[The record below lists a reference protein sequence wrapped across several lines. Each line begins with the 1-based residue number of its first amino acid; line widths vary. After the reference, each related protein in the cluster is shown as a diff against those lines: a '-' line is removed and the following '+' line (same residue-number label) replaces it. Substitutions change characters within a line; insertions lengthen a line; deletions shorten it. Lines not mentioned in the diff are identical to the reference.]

1 MEPSKSKR
9 INSGFYLVETKVGP
23 IVAGYGQIINNVN
36 SNITQVETAIVC
48 VTIRRNVPG
57 IDQFWKLEL
66 IGVKEEPE
74 TTDDDKASSQFKRS
88 VSKYKGQ
95 YQVSWPWKETAVN
108 LKSHYGL
115 CLGRLR
121 SLIARLRDK
130 PMLS

>member
-95 YQVSWPWKETAVN
+95 YQVSWPWKETAKN
-108 LKSHYGL
+108 LYVDNV
-115 CLGRLR
+115 
-121 SLIARLRDK
+121 LISSATIEEA
-130 PMLS
+130 